1 MRQWE
6 IIEQGRGD
14 YGRGMGF
21 RLPDDPEEAY
31 RQGCE
36 DGYKKGYG
44 DAMRES
50 NGGMDYR
57 GGMGFRDGGQGS
69 IGEHYPQYPVRG
81 RMAAEFTDHIIHH
94 IFIAHT
100 PTQKE
105 KYISLDIYLIS

>member
-21 RLPDDPEEAY
+21 RMPDDPEEAY

-69 IGEHYPQYPVRG
+69 IVEHYPQYPVRG
-81 RMAAEFTDHIIHH
+81 RMGYREDGDQY
-94 IFIAHT
+94 
-100 PTQKE
+100 PDMGERKSRDSRGR
-105 KYISLDIYLIS
+105 YM